1 MEDYLKTA
9 LNSIT
14 EELEEK
20 FAQIIDNA
28 ESLEVT
34 LSRFD
39 TEDILESLDPDDVAE
54 WLDGRR
60 GWRTIDF
67 HSNSD
72 MEGMLEELQA
82 ELGYGPDSVIQTAN
96 ARPWRNDCIDK
107 FNDLAEQW
115 GWQELLNKLEQ
126 LKG

>member
-9 LNSIT
+9 LNSIV
-14 EELEEK
+14 EDLEEK
-20 FAQIIDNA
+20 FSQIIDNA
-28 ESLEVT
+28 ESLEVI

-54 WLDGRR
+54 WLDGQR

-67 HSNSD
+67 HSNSE
-72 MEGMLEELQA
+72 MEDMLEELQD
-82 ELGYGPDSVIQTAN
+82 ELGSGSDFITQTAN
-96 ARPWRNDCIDK
+96 AHPWRNDCIDK
-107 FNDLAEQW
+107 FNDLAEQL

-126 LKG
+126 L

>member
-14 EELEEK
+14 EELQEK

-28 ESLEVT
+28 ESLEVI

-54 WLDGRR
+54 WLDGQQ
-60 GWRTIDF
+60 GWRTVDF
-67 HSNSD
+67 HSNSE
-72 MEGMLEELQA
+72 MEAMLEELQD
-82 ELGYGPDSVIQTAN
+82 ELGYVPDSITQTAN
-96 ARPWRNDCIDK
+96 AHPWRNDCIDK
-107 FNDLAEQW
+107 FNVLAEQL
-115 GWQELLNKLEQ
+115 GWQELLNKLQQ
-126 LKG
+126 L